1 MGIKLQT
8 SQRASQDKIDALD
21 KEDGSNCGEASREKR
36 ATDSAGRS
44 REGSD
49 GGARYGR
56 LGDAAKELVWTP
68 QGPRRGSYN
77 PVEASVPTG

>member
-56 LGDAAKELVWTP
+56 LGDAAKEFSMDTTRAEEGFL
-68 QGPRRGSYN
+68 QSG
-77 PVEASVPTG
+77 